1 MLETAVQSESDPPE
15 TVTSA
20 STKSV
25 EASER
30 VRLMVAVSPTLRALL
45 FELMDIVGLTLS
57 LVVVS
62 VA

>member
-1 MLETAVQSESDPPE
+1 MLETAVQLERVPPE
-15 TVTSA
+15 TATSA

-30 VRLMVAVSPTLRALL
+30 VRLMVAVSPTLRDLL
-45 FELMDIVGLTLS
+45 FELMEIVGLTLS
-57 LVVVS
+57 LVVLS

>member
-1 MLETAVQSESDPPE
+1 MLETAVQLERVPPE
-15 TVTSA
+15 TATSA

-25 EASER
+25 QASER
-30 VRLMVAVSPTLRALL
+30 VRLMVAVSPTLRDLL
-45 FELMDIVGLTLS
+45 FELMEIVGLTLS